1 MPTAKKQLRRA
12 VLAAIQTEPP
22 EALTAASA
30 QIRQRILQSDRWRR
44 SRTILA
50 FAPMAREP
58 DIWPLIAGALADGLQ
73 IFLPRYVAADDR
85 YEPALLRNPEA
96 DLRPGK
102 WGIREPIAACPAGTL
117 MQLDF
122 ILVPG
127 VAFDAS
133 GRRLG
138 HGRGYY
144 DRLLAGISGW
154 KCGVAFCCQIVA
166 DVPTSPRDI
175 GMDGVVTP
183 GGWLLARPG
192 SNPT

>member
-1 MPTAKKQLRRA
+1 MAKQQLRRA
-12 VLAAIQTEPP
+12 VLAALHTESPA
-22 EALTAASA
+22 ALSAAST
-30 QIRQRILQSDRWRR
+30 QIRQRILESDRWRR

-58 DIWPLIAGALADGLQ
+58 DIWPLIAGALDEGLEV
-73 IFLPRYVAADDR
+73 FLPRYVAADDR

-96 DLRPGK
+96 DLQPGK
-102 WGIREPIAACPAGTL
+102 WGIREPVAACPAGTL
-117 MQLDF
+117 KQLDF

-127 VAFDAS
+127 VAFDVS

-144 DRLLAGISGW
+144 DRLLAEISGW
-154 KCGVAFCCQIVA
+154 NCGVAFACQIVA
-166 DVPTSPRDI
+166 AVPTSPRDI
-175 GMDGVVTP
+175 GMDGIVTP
-183 GGWLLARPG
+183 SGWMPVRPS